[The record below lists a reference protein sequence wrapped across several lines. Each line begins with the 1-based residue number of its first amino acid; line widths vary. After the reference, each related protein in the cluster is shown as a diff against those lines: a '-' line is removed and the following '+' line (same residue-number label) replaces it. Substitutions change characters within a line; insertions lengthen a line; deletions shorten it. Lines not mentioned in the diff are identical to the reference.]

1 MEITGYNRKSVDW
14 LEILKNISSRMLRC
28 AKSVQKVLK
37 RPLLT
42 IPRQEY
48 VLARNVDGKLEEVK
62 IILDDLKNLRIT
74 ATGKIAKLQI

>member
-1 MEITGYNRKSVDW
+1 
-14 LEILKNISSRMLRC
+14 MLRC

-42 IPRQEY
+42 FPRQEY

-74 ATGKIAKLQI
+74 ATGKIAKLQM

>member
-1 MEITGYNRKSVDW
+1 MEITGFNRKSVGW

-48 VLARNVDGKLEEVK
+48 VLARKVDGKLEEVK